1 MEQDRSGYHAVSLSG
16 GKDSTA
22 MLLMMVERGM
32 RVDAAVYADTGM
44 DLPAME
50 AHLAR
55 VEELSGVPVVR
66 VRPPL
71 SFEHYLLDHEITRG
85 KRAGGRGY
93 GWPRPRARWCT
104 ARLKVEPIA
113 RHLRAASAGRP
124 VTQYLGI
131 AADEA
136 PRRRRERRGVRYPLA
151 EWGVTEADALDYCRR
166 RGLDWEGEYRHFN
179 RRSCWCCPL
188 QSLPD
193 LRALRRR
200 HPDLWSLLS
209 RMDERAWNTFR
220 IGCSV
225 ADLERRFASEDAQ
238 EGPAGG
244 ARTGI
249 DARDKEMP

>member
-85 KRAGGRGY
+85 KRAGGRAPDGAPP
-93 GWPRPRARWCT
+93 GSRSNRSRATSAPRAR
-104 ARLKVEPIA
+104 
-113 RHLRAASAGRP
+113 G
-124 VTQYLGI
+124 
-131 AADEA
+131 
-136 PRRRRERRGVRYPLA
+136 
-151 EWGVTEADALDYCRR
+151 
-166 RGLDWEGEYRHFN
+166 
-179 RRSCWCCPL
+179 
-188 QSLPD
+188 
-193 LRALRRR
+193 
-200 HPDLWSLLS
+200 
-209 RMDERAWNTFR
+209 
-220 IGCSV
+220 
-225 ADLERRFASEDAQ
+225 
-238 EGPAGG
+238 GP
-244 ARTGI
+244 
-249 DARDKEMP
+249 

>member
-93 GWPRPRARWCT
+93 GWPDGAPPGSRSSRSRATSAPRAR
-104 ARLKVEPIA
+104 
-113 RHLRAASAGRP
+113 G
-124 VTQYLGI
+124 
-131 AADEA
+131 
-136 PRRRRERRGVRYPLA
+136 
-151 EWGVTEADALDYCRR
+151 
-166 RGLDWEGEYRHFN
+166 
-179 RRSCWCCPL
+179 
-188 QSLPD
+188 
-193 LRALRRR
+193 
-200 HPDLWSLLS
+200 
-209 RMDERAWNTFR
+209 
-220 IGCSV
+220 
-225 ADLERRFASEDAQ
+225 
-238 EGPAGG
+238 GP
-244 ARTGI
+244 
-249 DARDKEMP
+249 